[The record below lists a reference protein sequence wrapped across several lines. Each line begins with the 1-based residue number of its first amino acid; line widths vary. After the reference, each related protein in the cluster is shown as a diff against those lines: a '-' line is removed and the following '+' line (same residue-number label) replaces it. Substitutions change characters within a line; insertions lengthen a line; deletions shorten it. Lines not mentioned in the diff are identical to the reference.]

1 MPVLWGSAET
11 NFGTF
16 ARLARFTIRVFQLLL
31 KYAQTIERV
40 MQQLLFVRFRTAARG
55 AGGRFD
61 AVQDGMVSTGNFPA
75 ENVRVGLHEG
85 KPVELLPIR
94 TLRHANDV
102 HEFSEEYRG
111 RNRRAQYGEES
122 WACLSYQ

>member
-40 MQQLLFVRFRTAARG
+40 MQQFLFGSAPPPE
-55 AGGRFD
+55 
-61 AVQDGMVSTGNFPA
+61 VQEVASMRSRMA
-75 ENVRVGLHEG
+75 
-85 KPVELLPIR
+85 
-94 TLRHANDV
+94 
-102 HEFSEEYRG
+102 
-111 RNRRAQYGEES
+111 
-122 WACLSYQ
+122 W